1 MNLEDNGKVAVE
13 DVRRKKGNKKSKTPS
28 KWQRKMS
35 RLRAGKRYL
44 STDFKLHISSE
55 TPCADH
61 CSVYALSSHE
71 AEYRETCSHQHSI
84 GCDQCS
90 DLRDA
95 IMDIQQQGERGGT
108 RAWPPIGHTKTWR
121 MEVAHCATCSP
132 RCCKD
137 RCSRC
142 PFTKQ
147 RVINYGLG
155 YEALTNRLQ
164 RDTAQLVWQKR
175 KVLAHYCCH

>member
-13 DVRRKKGNKKSKTPS
+13 DVRRKKGNKKSKT
-28 KWQRKMS
+28 KRLQNDKAREIVS

-71 AEYRETCSHQHSI
+71 AEYRETCPHQHSI

-108 RAWPPIGHTKTWR
+108 RA
-121 MEVAHCATCSP
+121 
-132 RCCKD
+132 
-137 RCSRC
+137 
-142 PFTKQ
+142 
-147 RVINYGLG
+147 
-155 YEALTNRLQ
+155 
-164 RDTAQLVWQKR
+164 
-175 KVLAHYCCH
+175 